1 MELKNLT
8 LDELKKVSLTL
19 QKEIHEREQEIF
31 EEDCRGLVEHL
42 RDFLDKRYELCC
54 YIEVECEQCYHNTE
68 IDLWDYIENI
78 IDDLERNYK

>member
-19 QKEIHEREQEIF
+19 QREIHEREQTIF
-31 EEDCRGLVEHL
+31 EEDCKDLAKHL

-54 YIEVECEQCYHNTE
+54 YIEVECESCYHNME
-68 IDLWDYIENI
+68 FDLWDYMENI

>member
-19 QKEIHEREQEIF
+19 QREIHEREQTIF
-31 EEDCRGLVEHL
+31 EEDCKDLAKHL

-54 YIEVECEQCYHNTE
+54 YIEV
-68 IDLWDYIENI
+68 
-78 IDDLERNYK
+78 